1 MNAKAW
7 PTEGLHI
14 TEKIIDGIPVKVY
27 ADRLFSLREVLRR
40 AVSTSPDKTALIY
53 QGFEMTYREF
63 GDRAA
68 RVSGALQRLCGVKKG
83 DRVAVLF
90 SNTLE
95 FCICYFAVTQ
105 IGAVCLPLNY
115 RLSSQE
121 MEYQLQDTESRVL
134 IFEDIYRDT
143 VLPILPHLE
152 KMEKVFI
159 AGPDVADGLHG
170 YRELEEGEAVFEE
183 VPIDEEDLASIMYT
197 SGTTGRP
204 KGAMI
209 CHRNLICNGMTG
221 AHIMRVTPETKQ
233 MILTPLFHASA
244 LHSQLISSVLMVGS
258 SVIMKEFKTR
268 ESLELMDREKVTLL
282 IAVPTMY
289 WFWVTYPEFDRYD
302 LSSIELTLS
311 GAAPAAPE
319 LIKLMAEKFPRSK
332 FINAGGQTE
341 STSFTFA
348 LPPEAALKKLGSIG
362 WATPCNE
369 IIVVDDQGLE
379 LPVNEMGEL
388 WFKGP
393 AVCQGYWN
401 KPQQTR
407 ETITDGWLHTG
418 DVGKVDE
425 DGYLYLMDRKKDM
438 IIRGGENIYCI
449 EVENALYSHPKV
461 LEAAVVGVPDRIFGE
476 QVKAVLVL
484 KPGESATVEE
494 IRQFCFQ
501 HLADYKVPKFVTFM
515 EALPRNPGGKVVK
528 AKLRE
533 EG

>member
-7 PTEGLHI
+7 PTEGLNL
-14 TEKIIDGIPVKVY
+14 TEKIIDGIPIKVY
-27 ADRLFSLREVLRR
+27 ADRLPSLREVLRR
-40 AVSTSPDKTALIY
+40 AVSTSPEKTALIY
-53 QGFEMTYREF
+53 QGYEMTYREF

-68 RVSGALQRLCGVKKG
+68 RVSGSLQRLCGIRKG
-83 DRVAVLF
+83 DRVALLF

-95 FCICYFAVTQ
+95 FCIGYFAVTQ

-115 RLSSQE
+115 RLSSAE
-121 MEYQLQDTESRVL
+121 MEYQLQDTGSRVL
-134 IFEDIYRDT
+134 IFEDIYRDM
-143 VLPILPHLE
+143 VLPLLSNLEQLE
-152 KMEKVFI
+152 KIFI
-159 AGPDVADGLHG
+159 TGTDIPKGIRRYAA
-170 YRELEEGEAVFEE
+170 LEEGTVQFDE

-209 CHRNLICNGMTG
+209 CHRNLICNAMTG
-221 AHIMRVTPETKQ
+221 SHIMRVTPKTKQ

-244 LHSQLISSVLMVGS
+244 LHSQLISSVLMIGS
-258 SVIMKEFKTR
+258 SVIMKEFKTK
-268 ESLELMDREKVTLL
+268 ESLELMDQEKVTLL
-282 IAVPTMY
+282 VAVPTMY

-319 LIKLMAEKFPRSK
+319 LIKLMAEKFSRSQ

-348 LPPEAALKKLGSIG
+348 LPPEAALEKLGSIG

-369 IIVVDDQGLE
+369 IIVVNDQGEE
-379 LPVNEMGEL
+379 LPANEMGEL

-401 KPQQTR
+401 KPNQTR
-407 ETITDGWLHTG
+407 ETITNGWLHTG

-461 LEAAVVGVPDRIFGE
+461 LEAAVVGVPDKIFGE

-484 KPGESATVEE
+484 KPGETATADE
-494 IRQFCFQ
+494 IREFCLN
-501 HLADYKVPKFVTFM
+501 HLADYKVPKFITFM
-515 EALPRNPGGKVVK
+515 EVLPRNPGGKVVK

-533 EG
+533 ES